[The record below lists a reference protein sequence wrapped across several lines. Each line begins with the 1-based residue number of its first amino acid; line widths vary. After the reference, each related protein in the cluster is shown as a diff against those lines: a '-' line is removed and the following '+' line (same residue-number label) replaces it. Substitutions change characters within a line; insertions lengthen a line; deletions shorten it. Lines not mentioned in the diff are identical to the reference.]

1 MEDAAGR
8 RRPRPQVLLPTG
20 RTTHSIKVRTDSGHT
35 LSGRL
40 APEQDSFFAEL
51 PGSHRCDS
59 IPSAEM
65 DAAFSHVT
73 NAQVYFCAYLLSLPT
88 RGAWIEITFAKGPS
102 GCMGSLPHRG
112 RGGSRLRR
120 PEQKKKDTTEGLSP
134 IGTQCGPMGLN
145 AVYGE
150 RAILWSICRKIALNL
165 LGCLFEGT
173 HNYFRATGVDE
184 HSTP

>member
-1 MEDAAGR
+1 MPPDAGGR
-8 RRPRPQVLLPTG
+8 GRKSSCLPEEPLILSRCE
-20 RTTHSIKVRTDSGHT
+20 RTAAIHCLG
-35 LSGRL
+35 
-40 APEQDSFFAEL
+40 
-51 PGSHRCDS
+51 GSHRNRTPFLRNYQDHTGV
-59 IPSAEM
+59 IQY
-65 DAAFSHVT
+65 HLRKWT
-73 NAQVYFCAYLLSLPT
+73 QLSLMLQMRKYIFVHTCCRSPHGE
-88 RGAWIEITFAKGPS
+88 RGLKLPLPKGLRAAWGRSHTGGAGEAAS
-102 GCMGSLPHRG
+102 GG
-112 RGGSRLRR
+112 RNK
-120 PEQKKKDTTEGLSP
+120 KKKDTTEGLSP

>member
-1 MEDAAGR
+1 MPIRPFCGSEDAILVLITYDVNTEDAAGR

-40 APEQDSFFAEL
+40 ALEQDPFFAEL

-59 IPSAEM
+59 ITSAEM

-88 RGAWIEITFAKGPS
+88 RGAWIEIHLRSCHQIPRSYWCQSFPYQFLLWVLS
-102 GCMGSLPHRG
+102 SSLTKA
-112 RGGSRLRR
+112 RR
-120 PEQKKKDTTEGLSP
+120 PKLTCIFLAFVVYSRRESV
-134 IGTQCGPMGLN
+134 
-145 AVYGE
+145 AVHDPF
-150 RAILWSICRKIALNL
+150 L
-165 LGCLFEGT
+165 
-173 HNYFRATGVDE
+173 
-184 HSTP
+184 

>member
-1 MEDAAGR
+1 MKCSPLGQFGR
-8 RRPRPQVLLPTG
+8 PVLSLPTRG
-20 RTTHSIKVRTDSGHT
+20 AWIEITLLVPFGGCNGSLPTRGAWIEIPVSAGPPLMAVRRSPHGERGLKCT
-35 LSGRL
+35 
-40 APEQDSFFAEL
+40 
-51 PGSHRCDS
+51 
-59 IPSAEM
+59 
-65 DAAFSHVT
+65 V
-73 NAQVYFCAYLLSLPT
+73 AQAIEDHLRSLPT